1 MPIERFGTKAGFSS
15 DSLLI
20 MENLG
25 VTLYVAQ
32 LFEHGL
38 QNALTGLERLGA
50 ITVPPEIDRSADGF
64 VDACIGNMLRVIN
77 SQSDT
82 PPEINRILKKAHYQR
97 NLLAHR
103 FLMDNLVDMLNAA
116 GRASV
121 NDKLHRIFLNLCR
134 ASHIISQVC
143 EQVFAQLGHTPETT
157 AKLLADLKRLS
168 DNPEPD
174 KFI

>member
-1 MPIERFGTKAGFSS
+1 MPIERFGAQIGFSD

-32 LFEHGL
+32 LYEHGL

-50 ITVPPEIDRSADGF
+50 ITIPPELNRASDGF
-64 VDACIGNMLRVIN
+64 VDACIGQMLRVIA
-77 SQSDT
+77 SHSET
-82 PPEINRILKKAHYQR
+82 PSEISRILKKAHYQR

-103 FLMDNLVDMLNAA
+103 FLMENLVDMLNAA

-134 ASHIISQVC
+134 ASHVVSQLC
-143 EQVFAQLGHTPETT
+143 EQVFTQLGHTPDKT
-157 AKLLADLKRLS
+157 AEFLADLKRLS
-168 DNPEPD
+168 DHPERD
-174 KFI
+174 KFF